1 MPLNFG
7 LDASGN
13 GNNWIVNNISQVA
26 GSTYDS
32 MLDVPSGNGYA
43 DGGNGRGNYAVL
55 NPLEYYLNS
64 PTNGNLDAYSATN
77 NSNQVSTFA
86 LPNSGKWYWEVTRT
100 ETDSTSVFSW
110 MVGVVKTDTN
120 KAVTTYSNANAY
132 VYNSWDGSK
141 YTAGSSSAYGASWRT
156 NGDVIGCAW
165 DADGQTLTFYK
176 NNVSQATAFSSLNY
190 ANGYTMIVSRTGGAT
205 ASTLVTNFGQRPF
218 SYTPPTG
225 FKALNTTNLP
235 DPTVK
240 NGAGYMAATLY
251 TGTGASQTVSNAVNS
266 ISFQPDLV
274 WIKSRSAATNNKLT
288 DSVRGAT
295 KAVISNT
302 SDTETT
308 DTNGLTAFNSS
319 GFTVGTD
326 TVYNNSGAT
335 YVGWNWKGG
344 GTAVTNNDGNR
355 TASVSASTTAGFS
368 VVTYTF
374 STSAT
379 NTVGHGLGVA
389 PSMIIMKNR
398 TQAYNWDVYHV
409 SVGYTQRL
417 ILNSTSAATSGYW
430 AAAPTSTVF
439 STTTSAALNN
449 DNMVAYCFAEVAG
462 YSKFGSYTGNGS
474 SDGPFVFTN
483 FRPRF
488 VLAKA
493 SSGAENWVVLDAATG
508 AYNVISNTLLPNTSG
523 AEVTGTARVD
533 FLSNGFK
540 LKATGGASP
549 NGSGVTYVY
558 AAFAENPTKYSNAR

>member
-176 NNVSQATAFSSLNY
+176 NNVSQGTAFSSLNY

-218 SYTPPTG
+218 AYTPPTG
-225 FKALNTTNLP
+225 FKALNTQNLP
-235 DPTVK
+235 D
-240 NGAGYMAATLY
+240 ATIKKGNQY
-251 TGTGASQTVSNAVNS
+251 FNAVTYAGNS
-266 ISFQPDLV
+266 STQSITGVGFQPDLV
-274 WIKSRSAATNNKLT
+274 WVKNRSVSGQHVLT
-288 DSVRGAT
+288 DVLRGTDKQLFSSLTNVEQTSAT
-295 KAVISNT
+295 
-302 SDTETT
+302 
-308 DTNGLTAFNSS
+308 GLTAFNADGFSLGANPSPTGSMNSS
-319 GFTVGTD
+319 PDAFV
-326 TVYNNSGAT
+326 A
-335 YVGWNWKGG
+335 WNWKGG

-368 VVTYTF
+368 VVTYIF

-449 DNMVAYCFAEVAG
+449 DNMVAYCLAEVAG
-462 YSKFGSYTGNGS
+462 YSKLGSYTGNGS
-474 SDGPFVFTN
+474 ADGPFVYCG

-488 VLAKA
+488 VMVKA
-493 SSGAENWVVLDAATG
+493 SSAATDWYIYDT
-508 AYNVISNTLLPNTSG
+508 ARDTYNVATLELNPNLAA
-523 AEVTGTARVD
+523 AEQNGTYGSMD
-533 FLSNGFK
+533 INSNGFK
-540 LKATGGASP
+540 LRFATGEVNASGA
-549 NGSGVTYVY
+549 TYIY
-558 AAFAENPTKYSNAR
+558 AAFSEVGFKFSNAR